1 MKRLFLHFGRHKCGT
16 TSIQKTLYHN
26 RTKLLESGYYYPLT
40 GIRVAAHHEIAEALS
55 NKTPSANADTLEKLY
70 QELKSEVQLT
80 NCRNVIVSSEQLQ
93 SCNPAMVA
101 NFFRDFDVIPV
112 CYLREQAAYLRS
124 SYLQKVHATD
134 YTGTVEQ
141 FYQEGFST
149 DYRVFLERW
158 KAAFESD
165 ISVRLFDRDSL
176 TDGDVVRDFLMAILG
191 LTSEELEN
199 LQLLSDENPS
209 LSREMLEFK
218 LEYNTR
224 GLPNNGTV
232 YFGLGKLSKASGSK
246 YEIPLAITEAVRQQY
261 AESNRWVE
269 ENVLTNGQSFS
280 YPMYEGEPLG
290 NVSPEQ
296 FDAILEDLNTMRER
310 EKAEER
316 EREKKARQLARQQI
330 RAAKRQAEKEERQRK
345 RRQQRQT
352 EQLKEKMRADERER
366 RAKVK
371 EEKEKRKADKE
382 KRKLEEQKMGGAP
395 RLLDRLASAFNR
407 RTK

>member
-26 RTKLLESGYYYPLT
+26 RSKLLESGFYYPLT
-40 GIRVAAHHEIAEALS
+40 GIRVAAHHEIAEALG
-55 NKTPSANADTLEKLY
+55 NKMPAEREGLLEKLY
-70 QELKSEVQLT
+70 LELKSEIQLT
-80 NCRNVIVSSEQLQ
+80 NCRNVIISSEQLQ
-93 SCNPAMVA
+93 SCNPALVA
-101 NFFRDFDVIPV
+101 SFFRDFDVIPV

-134 YTGTVEQ
+134 YAGSVEQ

-149 DYRVFLERW
+149 DYRVFLEKW
-158 KAAFESD
+158 QAAFDRD
-165 ISVRLFDRDSL
+165 ISVRVFDRGSL
-176 TDGDVVRDFLMAILG
+176 TDGDAVRDFLIAIMG
-191 LTSEELEN
+191 LTKEELEN
-199 LQLLSDENPS
+199 LQLMSDENPS
-209 LSREMLEFK
+209 LSREMLAFK
-218 LEYNTR
+218 LEYNAR

-232 YFGLGKLSKASGSK
+232 YFGLGKLSKAKGSK
-246 YEIPLAITEAVRQQY
+246 YEIPLAITDAVRQQY

-269 ENVLTNGQSFS
+269 DNVLTDGQTFS
-280 YPMYEGEPLG
+280 YPLYEGEPLEK
-290 NVSPEQ
+290 VSPEQ
-296 FDAILEDLNTMRER
+296 FDAILEDLNAMKER

-352 EQLKEKMRADERER
+352 EQLKEKMRAEERER

-382 KRKLEEQKMGGAP
+382 KQKLAGQNMGGAP
-395 RLLDRLASAFNR
+395 RLLDRVASAFNR